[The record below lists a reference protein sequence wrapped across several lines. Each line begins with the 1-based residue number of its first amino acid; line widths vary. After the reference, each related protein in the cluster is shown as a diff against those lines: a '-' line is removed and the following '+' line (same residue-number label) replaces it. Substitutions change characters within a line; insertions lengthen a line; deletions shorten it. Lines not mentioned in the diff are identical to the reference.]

1 MDVKKKKAVK
11 KAYFRPIHFFIL
23 LAIDAIVV
31 AGIVV
36 PQQSNIAS
44 AQEELEK
51 TQDELNA
58 VKIEYERQQENL
70 EYMKTND
77 YKLQQGSA
85 KYGWHYKDDA
95 IIYDNDNTSLTG
107 NTGSTGSTGL
117 ATSSPS
123 PSASA
128 SPSPSASPAPTPS
141 AATAQTVTVTP
152 PQSTTPAP

>member
-1 MDVKKKKAVK
+1 MKKKKAVK

-44 AQEELEK
+44 AQEELEQ
-51 TQDELNA
+51 TQNELNA

-107 NTGSTGSTGL
+107 NTGSTSLT
-117 ATSSPS
+117 TSSPS

-128 SPSPSASPAPTPS
+128 SASPSPSATPIPTPS
-141 AATAQTVTVTP
+141 APAAQTVTVTP
-152 PQSTTPAP
+152 PQSASPAP

>member
-1 MDVKKKKAVK
+1 MKKKKAVK

-44 AQEELEK
+44 AQEELEQ
-51 TQDELNA
+51 TQNELNA

-107 NTGSTGSTGL
+107 NTGSTNLT
-117 ATSSPS
+117 TSSPS

-128 SPSPSASPAPTPS
+128 SPSPSATPIPTPS
-141 AATAQTVTVTP
+141 APAAQTVTVTP
-152 PQSTTPAP
+152 PQSASPAP

>member
-1 MDVKKKKAVK
+1 MKKKKAVK

-44 AQEELEK
+44 AQEELEQ
-51 TQDELNA
+51 TQNELNA

-107 NTGSTGSTGL
+107 NTGSTSLT
-117 ATSSPS
+117 TSSPS

-128 SPSPSASPAPTPS
+128 SPSPSATPIPTPS
-141 AATAQTVTVTP
+141 VPAAQTVTVTP
-152 PQSTTPAP
+152 PQSASPAP

>member
-1 MDVKKKKAVK
+1 MKKKKAVK

-44 AQEELEK
+44 AQEELEQ
-51 TQDELNA
+51 TQNELNA

-95 IIYDNDNTSLTG
+95 IIYDSDNTSLTG
-107 NTGSTGSTGL
+107 NTGSTSLT
-117 ATSSPS
+117 TSSPS

-128 SPSPSASPAPTPS
+128 SPSPSATPIPTPS
-141 AATAQTVTVTP
+141 APAAQTVTVTP
-152 PQSTTPAP
+152 PQSATPAP

>member
-1 MDVKKKKAVK
+1 MKKKKAVK

-44 AQEELEK
+44 AQEELEQ
-51 TQDELNA
+51 TQNELNA

-107 NTGSTGSTGL
+107 NTGGTNLT
-117 ATSSPS
+117 TSSPS

-128 SPSPSASPAPTPS
+128 SPSPSATPIPTPS
-141 AATAQTVTVTP
+141 APAAQTVTVTP
-152 PQSTTPAP
+152 PQSASPEP

>member
-1 MDVKKKKAVK
+1 MGVKKKKAVK

-36 PQQSNIAS
+36 PQQTSIAN
-44 AQEELEK
+44 AQAELE
-51 TQDELNA
+51 QAQNELNA

-77 YKLQQGSA
+77 YKLQQGSS

-107 NTGSTGSTGL
+107 GTGSTSL
-117 ATSSPS
+117 ATASPS

-128 SPSPSASPAPTPS
+128 SPSPSIPPIPTPS
-141 AATAQTVTVTP
+141 VASAQTVTVTP
-152 PQSTTPAP
+152 PGSETSDP

>member
-1 MDVKKKKAVK
+1 MSVKKKKAVK

-36 PQQSNIAS
+36 PQQTNIAN
-44 AQEELEK
+44 AQAELE
-51 TQDELNA
+51 QAQNELNA

-77 YKLQQGSA
+77 YKLQQGSS

-107 NTGSTGSTGL
+107 GTGSTSL
-117 ATSSPS
+117 ATASPS

-128 SPSPSASPAPTPS
+128 SPSPSIPPIPTPS
-141 AATAQTVTVTP
+141 VATAQTVTVTP
-152 PQSTTPAP
+152 PGSETSDP

>member
-1 MDVKKKKAVK
+1 MSVKKRKAVN

-23 LAIDAIVV
+23 LVIDAIVV
-31 AGIVV
+31 AGIIV
-36 PQQSNIAS
+36 PQRSNIAS
-44 AQEELEK
+44 AQEELAK

-85 KYGWHYKDDA
+85 KYGWHYKDDV

-107 NTGSTGSTGL
+107 NAGNTSL
-117 ATSSPS
+117 PTSSPS

-128 SPSPSASPAPTPS
+128 SPSPSSVPGVTPS
-141 AATAQTVTVTP
+141 ATTSQTVTVTP
-152 PQSTTPAP
+152 PGSATPAP

>member
-1 MDVKKKKAVK
+1 MGVKKKKAVK

-31 AGIVV
+31 AGIIV
-36 PQQSNIAS
+36 PQQTNIAN
-44 AQEELEK
+44 AQQELEDA
-51 TQDELNA
+51 QNELNA

-77 YKLQQGSA
+77 YKLQQGSS

-107 NTGSTGSTGL
+107 GTGSSGL
-117 ATSSPS
+117 TASSPS
-123 PSASA
+123 PSAST
-128 SPSPSASPAPTPS
+128 SPSPSASPAATPS
-141 AATAQTVTVTP
+141 VQSGQTVTVTP
-152 PQSTTPAP
+152 PSSDSPNP

>member
-1 MDVKKKKAVK
+1 MGVKKKKAVK

-36 PQQSNIAS
+36 PQQTNIAN
-44 AQEELEK
+44 AQAELE
-51 TQDELNA
+51 QAQNELNA

-77 YKLQQGSA
+77 YKLQQGSS

-107 NTGSTGSTGL
+107 GTGSTSLIT
-117 ATSSPS
+117 ASPS

-128 SPSPSASPAPTPS
+128 SPSPSTPPIPTPS
-141 AATAQTVTVTP
+141 VATAQTVTVTP
-152 PQSTTPAP
+152 PGSETSAP

>member
-1 MDVKKKKAVK
+1 MKKKKVVK

-107 NTGSTGSTGL
+107 GTGSTGL
-117 ATSSPS
+117 TAGSPS
-123 PSASA
+123 PSLSA
-128 SPSPSASPAPTPS
+128 SPSPSATPIPTPS
-141 AATAQTVTVTP
+141 APAAQTVTVTP
-152 PQSTTPAP
+152 QQSATPAP